1 MVLFLLLFSASI
13 FKVLFLCVMVYAI
26 GVLFIFF
33 SKIGVLFWVAN
44 LQYLFKKRIVQ
55 LQLSLAGSG
64 IFEL

>member
-1 MVLFLLLFSASI
+1 MCDG
-13 FKVLFLCVMVYAI
+13 LCDWGPVY
-26 GVLFIFF
+26 FFF